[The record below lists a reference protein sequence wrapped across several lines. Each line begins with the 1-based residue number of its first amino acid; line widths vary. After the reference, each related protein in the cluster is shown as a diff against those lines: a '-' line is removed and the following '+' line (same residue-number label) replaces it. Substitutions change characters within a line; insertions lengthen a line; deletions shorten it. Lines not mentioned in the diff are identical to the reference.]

1 MHNTTR
7 LLIGLLALSTVA
19 MTAEVRADGVVETTG
34 TYAEG
39 TAIRG
44 DRYDTGGNKKA
55 TLGTLL
61 NIEIPAPPVRYI
73 SVGGASGEDKH
84 AVCTGPCRIESILAG
99 NVAATVAFLKCE
111 NDTSA
116 NTAPG
121 TDTPEF
127 SMPIPG
133 AATGAG
139 FAAVFP
145 VGKYFSNA
153 LTCWIVTGKADS
165 DVAEVVANDVH
176 LNYDVKLCAVG
187 AVYPQC

>member
-1 MHNTTR
+1 MR
-7 LLIGLLALSTVA
+7 KLCYGVLLILGLSTVVMA
-19 MTAEVRADGVVETTG
+19 VEAQAECRVTTTPTTYPAGTVIPPPCDGS
-34 TYAEG
+34 
-39 TAIRG
+39 
-44 DRYDTGGNKKA
+44 GNQNM

-61 NIEIPAPPVRYI
+61 NIEIPATPVRYI

-133 AATGAG
+133 AATGGG
-139 FAAVFP
+139 FMAPFP

>member
-1 MHNTTR
+1 MAGMLGSFAVAEAGQLYDSMSPSSPKVRMSNDS
-7 LLIGLLALSTVA
+7 IVSTLDEA
-19 MTAEVRADGVVETTG
+19 TG
-34 TYAEG
+34 SQKT
-39 TAIRG
+39 
-44 DRYDTGGNKKA
+44 

-61 NIEIPAPPVRYI
+61 NIEIPATPVRYI
-73 SVGGASGEDKH
+73 SVGTTEDKH
-84 AVCTGPCRIESILAG
+84 AVCTGPCRVESILAG

-133 AATGAG
+133 AATGGG
-139 FAAVFP
+139 FMAPFP

>member
-1 MHNTTR
+1 MKR
-7 LLIGLLALSTVA
+7 LLIGVLFALICSTIV
-19 MTAEVRADGVVETTG
+19 MTAEAQAECRVTTTPTTYPAGTVIPPPCDGS
-34 TYAEG
+34 
-39 TAIRG
+39 
-44 DRYDTGGNKKA
+44 GNQDM

-73 SVGGASGEDKH
+73 SVGTTEDKH
-84 AVCTGPCRIESILAG
+84 AVCTGPCRVESILAG

-133 AATGAG
+133 AATGGGMAPFLG
-139 FAAVFP
+139 FLATP
-145 VGKYFSNA
+145 
-153 LTCWIVTGKADS
+153 
-165 DVAEVVANDVH
+165 
-176 LNYDVKLCAVG
+176 
-187 AVYPQC
+187 

>member
-1 MHNTTR
+1 MRILHVNVIVLCS
-7 LLIGLLALSTVA
+7 LLVPSISMAIDLPAQ
-19 MTAEVRADGVVETTG
+19 VETT
-34 TYAEG
+34 TPVYNNKEKHPL
-39 TAIRG
+39 TM
-44 DRYDTGGNKKA
+44 DTSGNTKT

-73 SVGGASGEDKH
+73 SVGTTEDKH
-84 AVCTGPCRIESILAG
+84 AVCTGPCRVESILAG

-165 DVAEVVANDVH
+165 DVIEVIANDVH